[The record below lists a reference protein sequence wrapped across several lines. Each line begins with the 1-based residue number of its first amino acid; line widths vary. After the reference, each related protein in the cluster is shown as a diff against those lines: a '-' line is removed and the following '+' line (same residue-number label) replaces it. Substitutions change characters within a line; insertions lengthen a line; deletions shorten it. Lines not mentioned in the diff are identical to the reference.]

1 LFAYDTYMLAAIAT
15 IALTQATPVPSYRQA
30 TDVTVITIEGIVDTV
45 TATSFKRRLAEAKDA
60 DAIVIEL
67 NTPGGDLMSTLEI
80 CYELKNNAPSNTV
93 AWVRP
98 HAFSAG
104 TIIALAC
111 REIIAAPGSTFGDA
125 APINATGLAIP
136 ATERAKIESPVL
148 AEVIDSARRN
158 HYDEHLVESFVSV
171 GIELWLLQNINTS
184 ETICVNASEYESIFG
199 ESPPQHFSPIS
210 VVETKSSALSPYFDT
225 MSQFNTSMGN
235 QNPTWDPTF
244 TQKLPSSRPR
254 ITSNNRG
261 AWKLIKQIVPSD
273 RLLTLKP
280 AEAKQYGLITSVIAN
295 DKELTAWF
303 GATTVT
309 RLPPNW
315 AEGLVR
321 ILISWPVRLALIAVF
336 LICVFVEFVT
346 GSTGAFSAGAI
357 VSMAI
362 LIGAPYLAGLAQW
375 WDLVLVFAGITLIAV
390 EIFVIPGTGF
400 TGFLGVGFLFAG
412 MVGSFISGSLQSQ
425 QGQVQLLTGLGAVL
439 GGCILAIIGAWII
452 AKRLGD
458 TAAIHRIVLEGEIAS
473 AAVQHQTQPSLHTI
487 AQAITDLRPSGRI
500 QIDND
505 VFDATTSG
513 QWITK
518 GATVR
523 IIQVGLTIE
532 VEEVS

>member
-1 LFAYDTYMLAAIAT
+1 MLGILAAIA
-15 IALTQATPVPSYRQA
+15 ISQPMPVPSYRQA
-30 TDVTVITIEGIVDTV
+30 TDVAVITIDGVVDTV
-45 TATSFKRRLAEAKDA
+45 TAKSFKRRLAQAKDA
-60 DAIVIEL
+60 DALVIDL

-80 CYELKNNAPSNTV
+80 CYELKNNAPNNTV
-93 AWVRP
+93 AWIHP

-111 REIIAAPGSTFGDA
+111 REIIVAPGSTFGDA
-125 APINATGLAIP
+125 APINATGVAIP

-148 AEVIDSARRN
+148 SEVIDSARRN

-171 GIELWLLQNINTS
+171 GIELWLLQNSITN
-184 ETICVNASEYESIFG
+184 ETVCVNANEYEAIFG
-199 ESPPQHFSPIS
+199 APPPQHFSPIGTDAA
-210 VVETKSSALSPYFDT
+210 EPSSLSPYFDSFAQ
-225 MSQFNTSMGN
+225 MSNNFGTNEQ
-235 QNPTWDPTF
+235 TWDPTF
-244 TQKLPSSRPR
+244 TQQLPSSRPR
-254 ITSNNRG
+254 ITKND
-261 AWKLIKQIVPSD
+261 APDWKLVKQIVPRD

-280 AEAKQYGLITSVIAN
+280 AEAKQYGLVTDVIAS
-295 DKELTAWF
+295 DKELEQWF

-309 RLPPNW
+309 RHNTNW

-346 GSTGAFSAGAI
+346 GSTGVFSAGAV

-412 MVGSFISGSLQSQ
+412 MVGSFISGSLQSP
-425 QGQVQLLTGLGAVL
+425 QGQVQLFTGLGAVV

-452 AKRLGD
+452 VRRLGNTD
-458 TAAIHRIVLEGEIAS
+458 AMRRIVLDGEIA
-473 AAVQHQTQPSLHTI
+473 AHAVKHQERPTLQSTGI
-487 AQAITDLRPSGRI
+487 AVTDLRPSGRI
-500 QIDND
+500 QIGEEI
-505 VFDATTSG
+505 FDATTSG
-513 QWITK
+513 QWITE

-523 IIQVGLTIE
+523 IIRLGLTIE
-532 VEEVS
+532 VEETTC

>member
-1 LFAYDTYMLAAIAT
+1 MLAALAT
-15 IALTQATPVPSYRQA
+15 IALAQTIPVPSYRQA
-30 TDVTVITIEGIVDTV
+30 NDVAVITIDGVVDTV
-45 TATSFKRRLAEAKDA
+45 TAQSFIRRLKDA
-60 DAIVIEL
+60 ENADAVVIDL
-67 NTPGGDLMSTLEI
+67 NTPGGDLMATLEI
-80 CYELKNNAPSNTV
+80 CYAIKNNAPNNTV
-93 AWVRP
+93 AWIHP

-111 REIIAAPGSTFGDA
+111 REIVAAPGSTFGDA
-125 APINATGLAIP
+125 APINATGQPIP

-171 GIELWLLQNINTS
+171 GIELWLLQNSTNG
-184 ETICVNASEYESIFG
+184 ETICVNASEYETIFG
-199 ESPPQHFSPIS
+199 EVPPRQFSPIGS
-210 VVETKSSALSPYFDT
+210 TQQTASSLSPYFD
-225 MSQFNTSMGN
+225 SLSNITSTLAT
-235 QNPTWDPTF
+235 QNPTWDPSF

-254 ITSNNRG
+254 LTSG
-261 AWKLIKQIVPSD
+261 DQDAWTLIKQIVPSD

-280 AEAKQYGLITSVIAN
+280 AEAKQYGLITDVIAT
-295 DKELTAWF
+295 DSELQQWF
-303 GATTVT
+303 GATSVT
-309 RLPPNW
+309 RHKPNW

-346 GSTGAFSAGAI
+346 GSTGVFSAGAV
-357 VSMAI
+357 VSMSI

-375 WDLVLVFAGITLIAV
+375 WDILLVFAGIALVAV

-412 MVGSFISGSLQSQ
+412 MVGSFISGSLQSP
-425 QGQVQLLTGLGAVL
+425 QGQVQLLTGLGAVV

-458 TAAIHRIVLEGEIAS
+458 TVAMRRIVLEGEIKSVPIPVDCQPPLHAT
-473 AAVQHQTQPSLHTI
+473 AVT
-487 AQAITDLRPSGRI
+487 ITDLRPSGRI
-500 QIDND
+500 AIDGD

-532 VEEVS
+532 VEEVT

>member
-1 LFAYDTYMLAAIAT
+1 MLATFAAIAISQT
-15 IALTQATPVPSYRQA
+15 TPVPSYRQA
-30 TDVTVITIEGIVDTV
+30 TDVAVITIEGAVDTV
-45 TATSFKRRLAEAKDA
+45 TAKSFKRRLAEAKNA
-60 DAIVIEL
+60 DAVVIDL

-80 CYELKNNAPSNTV
+80 CYEIKNNAPNNTV
-93 AWVRP
+93 AWIHP

-111 REIIAAPGSTFGDA
+111 REIIVAPGSTFGDA
-125 APINATGLAIP
+125 APINATGVAIP

-171 GIELWLLQNINTS
+171 GIELWLLQNSNTN
-184 ETICVNASEYESIFG
+184 ETVCVNANEYEAIFG
-199 ESPPQHFSPIS
+199 TPPPQHFSPIS
-210 VVETKSSALSPYFDT
+210 ASATEPPALSPFFD
-225 MSQFNTSMGN
+225 SFSEISSNFRNEES
-235 QNPTWDPTF
+235 TWDPTF
-244 TQKLPSSRPR
+244 TQQLPSSRRR
-254 ITSNNRG
+254 ITKNNARN
-261 AWKLIKQIVPSD
+261 WELVKQIVPSD

-280 AEAKQYGLITSVIAN
+280 AEAKQYGLVTDIIAS
-295 DKELTAWF
+295 DKELHQWF

-309 RLPPNW
+309 RYNTNW

-346 GSTGAFSAGAI
+346 GSTGIFSAGAV

-375 WDLVLVFAGITLIAV
+375 WDIVLVFAGITLIAV

-412 MVGSFISGSLQSQ
+412 MVGSFISGSLQSPH
-425 QGQVQLLTGLGAVL
+425 GQVQLFTGLGAVV
-439 GGCILAIIGAWII
+439 GGSILAIIGAWII

-458 TAAIHRIVLEGEIAS
+458 TVAMRRIVLEDEIA
-473 AAVQHQTQPSLHTI
+473 APITTHQGKPAVHSI
-487 AQAITDLRPSGRI
+487 GIAITDLRPSGRI
-500 QIDND
+500 QIGEEI
-505 VFDATTSG
+505 FDATTSG
-513 QWITK
+513 QWITE

-532 VEEVS
+532 VEETTC

>member
-1 LFAYDTYMLAAIAT
+1 MLTALAAIA
-15 IALTQATPVPSYRQA
+15 LSQATPVPNYRQA
-30 TDVTVITIEGIVDTV
+30 NNVAIITIDGVVDTV
-45 TATSFKRRLAEAKDA
+45 TATSLKRRLEEAQHA
-60 DAIVIEL
+60 DAIVIDL

-80 CYELKNNAPSNTV
+80 CYEIKNNATDNTV
-93 AWVRP
+93 AWIHP

-111 REIIAAPGSTFGDA
+111 REIIVAPGSTFGDA
-125 APINATGLAIP
+125 APINATGVAIP

-171 GIELWLLQNINTS
+171 GIELWLLQNTKTNN
-184 ETICVNASEYESIFG
+184 TICVNANEYETIFG
-199 ESPPQHFSPIS
+199 SPPPQHFSPIGTGELAAPS
-210 VVETKSSALSPYFDT
+210 LSPYFDPVT
-225 MSQFNTSMGN
+225 RMANAFGN
-235 QNPTWDPTF
+235 NDPTWDPTF
-244 TQKLPSSRPR
+244 SQQLPTSRPR
-254 ITSNNRG
+254 ITKND
-261 AWKLIKQIVPSD
+261 AADWKLVKQIVPRD

-280 AEAKQYGLITSVIAN
+280 NEAKQYGLVTDVIAT
-295 DKELTAWF
+295 DKELQQWF

-309 RLPPNW
+309 RHDANW

-346 GSTGAFSAGAI
+346 GSTGVFSAGAV

-375 WDLVLVFAGITLIAV
+375 WDILLVFAGITLIAV

-412 MVGSFISGSLQSQ
+412 MVGSFISGSLQSP
-425 QGQVQLLTGLGAVL
+425 QGQVQLLTGLGAVV
-439 GGCILAIIGAWII
+439 GGCVLAIIGSWII
-452 AKRLGD
+452 AKRFGE
-458 TAAIHRIVLEGEIAS
+458 TAAMHRIVLEGAVAS
-473 AAVQHQTQPSLHTI
+473 PRSSHQKQPTLQSTGI
-487 AQAITDLRPSGRI
+487 AITDLRPSGRI
-500 QIDND
+500 QIGED

-513 QWITK
+513 QWITE

-523 IIQVGLTIE
+523 IIQVGLTVE
-532 VEEVS
+532 VEEIPC

>member
-1 LFAYDTYMLAAIAT
+1 MLAMIAAIT
-15 IALTQATPVPSYRQA
+15 FSQATPVPSYRQA
-30 TDVTVITIEGIVDTV
+30 NNVAIITIEGVVDTV
-45 TATSFKRRLAEAKDA
+45 TAKSFKRRLEEAKDA
-60 DAIVIEL
+60 DAIVIDL
-67 NTPGGDLMSTLEI
+67 NTPGGDLMATLEI
-80 CYELKNNAPSNTV
+80 CYELKNNAPNNTV
-93 AWVRP
+93 AWIHP

-104 TIIALAC
+104 TIIALSC

-125 APINATGLAIP
+125 APINATGQPIP

-148 AEVIDSARRN
+148 SEVIDSARRN

-171 GIELWLLQNINTS
+171 GIELWLLQNSTNG
-184 ETICVNASEYESIFG
+184 ETICVNASEYESIIG
-199 ESPPQHFSPIS
+199 EVPPRQFSPIG
-210 VVETKSSALSPYFDT
+210 VLQEVPATLSPYFDT
-225 MSQFNTSMGN
+225 LSNMTNTLGAGG
-235 QNPTWDPTF
+235 PTWDPSF

-254 ITSNNRG
+254 LTSKDQDS
-261 AWKLIKQIVPSD
+261 WTLVKQIVPND

-280 AEAKQYGLITSVIAN
+280 GEAKQYGLVNDVIAS
-295 DKELTAWF
+295 DSELKQWF

-309 RLPPNW
+309 RYRSNW

-346 GSTGAFSAGAI
+346 GSTGVFSAGAA
-357 VSMAI
+357 VSMGI

-375 WDLVLVFAGITLIAV
+375 WDLLLVFAGLTLIAV

-412 MVGSFISGSLQSQ
+412 TVGSFISGSLESP
-425 QGQVQLLTGLGAVL
+425 QGQIQLLTGLGAVL
-439 GGCILAIIGAWII
+439 GGCILAVIGAWII
-452 AKRLGD
+452 AKRMGD
-458 TAAIHRIVLEGEIAS
+458 TIALRRIVLEGEISS
-473 AAVQHQTQPSLHTI
+473 AAIPTDYQPQLQTI
-487 AQAITDLRPSGRI
+487 ARAITDLRPSGRI
-500 QIDND
+500 EIDGD

-513 QWITK
+513 QWIAK

-532 VEEVS
+532 VEECT